1 MSVQARNALFTQFLE
16 TSSASGG
23 VLMPDDWPD
32 VAFCTWQLESCPD
45 TGKLHYQGYVEFVGK
60 KTWNW
65 CHTHLSGLETAHF
78 ERRRG
83 TQAQAIAY
91 CNKLDSRADGPWQ
104 YGEARAQGARSDLV
118 DIKRKI
124 DDGVAINSL
133 YDEHFGSMIRYKR
146 QFIEYKRVT
155 TSSRS
160 LKTKTFLFVGPP
172 GKGKSTLMKVLARYL
187 GRVYV
192 QPFKKGSGLYFDDY
206 DGEDVM
212 IIDEFDGDV
221 MTPKMFNAI
230 ADEHPCVLP
239 VHGGAGHQMVSRYLF
254 LGSNYAP
261 QSWWKKR
268 NASQLRQTT
277 RRIDVV
283 FKVGLEP
290 NPNPLGFSRQ
300 LLFD

>member
-1 MSVQARNALFTQFLE
+1 M
-16 TSSASGG
+16 
-23 VLMPDDWPD
+23 
-32 VAFCTWQLESCPD
+32 
-45 TGKLHYQGYVEFVGK
+45 
-60 KTWNW
+60 
-65 CHTHLSGLETAHF
+65 
-78 ERRRG
+78 
-83 TQAQAIAY
+83 I
-91 CNKLDSRADGPWQ
+91 
-104 YGEARAQGARSDLV
+104 

-155 TSSRS
+155 TRSRS
-160 LKTKTFLFVGPP
+160 AKTRTFLFVGPP
-172 GKGKSTLMKVLARYL
+172 GTGKSTLMKTLARYL

-221 MTPKMFNAI
+221 MPPKMFNAI

-239 VHGGAGHQMVSRYLF
+239 VHGGAGHQMVSRFLF
-254 LGSNYAP
+254 IGSNYP
-261 QSWWKKR
+261 PHLWWKKR
-268 NASQLRQTT
+268 NPSQLRQTT

-283 FKVGLEP
+283 FKVGFQP
-290 NPNPLGFSRQ
+290 NANPLGFSRQ
-300 LLFD
+300 LNLV